1 MIYET
6 YIKESKIIDKTDEEK
21 SLDLVKSLIKTKM
34 DLELASKNFEFADGE
49 LVDYY
54 AYQIKANKTKLD
66 YLIKKAQSKGII
78 LDSINELEIRKIM

>member
-54 AYQIKANKTKLD
+54 AYQIKANQAKINYLGLIIDNIQERDIRNLTKQE
-66 YLIKKAQSKGII
+66 A
-78 LDSINELEIRKIM
+78 M

>member
-54 AYQIKANKTKLD
+54 A
-66 YLIKKAQSKGII
+66 
-78 LDSINELEIRKIM
+78 